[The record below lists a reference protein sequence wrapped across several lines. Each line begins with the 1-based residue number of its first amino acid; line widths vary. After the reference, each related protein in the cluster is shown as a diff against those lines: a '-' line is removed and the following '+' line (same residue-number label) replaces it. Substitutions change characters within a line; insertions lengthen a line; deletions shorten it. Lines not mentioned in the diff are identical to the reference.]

1 MDGSSYYIP
10 AVAMGAALAFKGP
23 ALLRGWRDPLLRSVG
38 VLLALAGLVFLFAA
52 PPTIAAVNDVTGIP
66 NVSGPLVYCL
76 LSAFSASCL
85 VLIIN
90 WRGGPP
96 EVTRRLARRWI
107 LGYTVVGVAL
117 IALFAL
123 GETPVERLRDLD
135 TYYANTPFI
144 REMIVLYLVSL
155 SVAGI
160 AMNVMCWRWAAQVRG
175 RLRAGLVII
184 ALGSLFNIPYSAAK
198 FAAVVARWSGGDL
211 DGLSTNVAP
220 VLASAGAQLTAVGF
234 CVPLACQRIGD
245 NWNTWSTYRR
255 LGPLWRELRPV
266 AAPEDRAV
274 RISWWS
280 PAELQ
285 VTQRESDIHD
295 GMLSLYPYFD
305 SALRSR
311 AYAAAVAAGSS
322 PGDAQAEAD
331 AAMVTDAVRA
341 RAADPDGRVIT
352 SADAA
357 TPPGTGGPSSVHGD
371 GPRDLVRMSIALR
384 ESAVVAA
391 SRRRTGHVG
400 SRAAGSTTGSA
411 GTAEP
416 CAAEPAAADQGRGD
430 RPRPGSGGAG

>member
-10 AVAMGAALAFKGP
+10 AVAMGAALTFKGP

-52 PPTIAAVNDVTGIP
+52 PPTIAAVNDATGIP
-66 NVSGPLVYCL
+66 NVSAPLVYCL

-96 EVTRRLARRWI
+96 EVTQRLARRWI

-117 IALFAL
+117 ITLFVL

-135 TYYANTPFI
+135 TYYANTPFV

-175 RLRAGLVII
+175 RLRAGLVVI

-198 FAAVVARWSGGDL
+198 FAAVVARWNGGDL

-220 VLASAGAQLTAVGF
+220 VLASVGAQLTAVGF
-234 CVPLACQRIGD
+234 CVPLACGRIGD
-245 NWNTWSTYRR
+245 SWNTWSTYRR

-266 AAPEDRAV
+266 AAPEDRAL

-295 GMLSLYPYFD
+295 GMLNLYPYFD
-305 SALRSR
+305 PALRTR
-311 AYAAAVAAGSS
+311 AYDAAVAAGSS
-322 PGDAQAEAD
+322 RGDAQAEAD
-331 AAMVTDAVRA
+331 AAMVTAAVRA
-341 RAADPDGRVIT
+341 RAADPDGRVIS

-357 TPPGTGGPSSVHGD
+357 TAPGAADTSAVRGD

-384 ESAVVAA
+384 DSAVVAA
-391 SRRRTGHVG
+391 ARRAGH
-400 SRAAGSTTGSA
+400 AGSPPVNPAIESA
-411 GTAEP
+411 GTAG
-416 CAAEPAAADQGRGD
+416 PASADEGRGD
-430 RPRPGSGGAG
+430 

>member
-10 AVAMGAALAFKGP
+10 AAAMGAAMAFKAP
-23 ALLRGWRDPLLRSVG
+23 ALLRGRRDPLLRSVG
-38 VLLALAGLVFLFAA
+38 ALLTLAGLVFLFAA
-52 PPTIAAVNDVTGIP
+52 PPTIAAVNRATGIR
-66 NVSGPLVYCL
+66 NVSAPIVYCL

-90 WRGGPP
+90 WRDGPS

-107 LGYTVVGVAL
+107 LGYTVVGVTL

-135 TYYANTPFI
+135 TYYANTPYI
-144 REMIVLYLVSL
+144 REMIVLYLASL

-198 FAAVVARWSGGDL
+198 FTAVVARWHGADL
-211 DGLSTNVAP
+211 DVLSTDVAP
-220 VLASAGAQLTAVGF
+220 VLASVGAQFTAVGF
-234 CVPLACQRIGD
+234 CVPPACQRIGD
-245 NWNTWSTYRR
+245 TWHTWSTYRR

-266 AAPEDRAV
+266 AAPEERAV

-280 PAELQ
+280 PVELQ

-311 AYAAAVAAGSS
+311 AYDAAVAAGSS

-331 AAMVTDAVRA
+331 AAMVTAAVRA
-341 RAADPDGRVIT
+341 KAADPEGRVIS
-352 SADAA
+352 SANTATVPGGSDA
-357 TPPGTGGPSSVHGD
+357 SSVHGE

-384 ESAVVAA
+384 ESPVVAA
-391 SRRRTGHVG
+391 ARGGTGH
-400 SRAAGSTTGSA
+400 
-411 GTAEP
+411 
-416 CAAEPAAADQGRGD
+416 ADNG
-430 RPRPGSGGAG
+430 P